1 MKKGNLAVLAAVA
14 VVLGGA
20 AYMLS
25 SGSKPSAAKLNGKTI
40 LPGLDVSAVAS
51 IEVGDKLKLSAGDG
65 GWTLDSLYGY
75 PADRSK
81 IAENLLKLVELKV
94 GQVARGRALG
104 DAKDIVLRDAAGK
117 ELARL
122 PVGDRHR
129 GRYVGFAGET
139 VLVTDSL
146 DAFDGAVRDWCD
158 TNIADF
164 NVSFNDVAD
173 PALTPEETG
182 IATGVVHTVT
192 VKEGTNDVQRV
203 AVIGGTVKDGT
214 DRYFK
219 PEGGKWT
226 YVIPSYS
233 ADRMLKEHEEKAEEK
248 AEEKVEEKTEEKAE
262 EPVNA
267 EPSEPAA
274 EAQPA
279 EEAKPAEEDR
289 Q

>member
-1 MKKGNLAVLAAVA
+1 MTNKNLVALAAVA
-14 VVLGGA
+14 IVLGGA

-25 SGSKPSAAKLNGKTI
+25 SSSKPSAAKLNGKPI

-51 IEVGDKLKLSAGDG
+51 IEVGDKLKLSSGDQ
-65 GWTLDSLYGY
+65 GWTLDTLYGY

-81 IAENLLKLVELKV
+81 IAENLLKLVDLKV

-104 DAKDIVLRDAAGK
+104 ESKDIVLKDSAGK
-117 ELARL
+117 ELVRL
-122 PVGDRHR
+122 PIGDKHR

-146 DAFDGAVRDWCD
+146 DAFDGGVRDWCD
-158 TNIADF
+158 TRLADF
-164 NVSFNDVAD
+164 DVNFNTVAD

-182 IATGVVHTVT
+182 IATGVVHMVT

-203 AVIGGTVKDGT
+203 AVIGAKAKDSS

-226 YVIPSYS
+226 YLIPSYS
-233 ADRMLKEHEEKAEEK
+233 ADRMLKEHEKPAEPAPEPEKA
-248 AEEKVEEKTEEKAE
+248 AA
-262 EPVNA
+262 
-267 EPSEPAA
+267 EPAA
-274 EAQPA
+274 VEEPAATVTESEASVA
-279 EEAKPAEEDR
+279 TE
-289 Q
+289 

>member
-51 IEVGDKLKLSAGDG
+51 IEVGDKLKLSAGDD

-104 DAKDIVLRDAAGK
+104 DSKDIVLKDAAGK

-122 PVGDRHR
+122 SIGDRHR

-139 VLVTDSL
+139 VLVSDSL
-146 DAFDGAVRDWCD
+146 DAFDGSVRDWCD

-203 AVIGGTVKDGT
+203 AVIGGTVKDGS

-233 ADRMLKEHEEKAEEK
+233 ADRMLKEHEKPEEK
-248 AEEKVEEKTEEKAE
+248 AEEKVEEKVEEKAEEKAE
-262 EPVNA
+262 EPVEKAEAPVEKAEETA
-267 EPSEPAA
+267 EPVS
-274 EAQPA
+274 
-279 EEAKPAEEDR
+279 
-289 Q
+289 